1 MPLKRHFIINYIC
14 LKKQHLKP
22 INHKTLI
29 FPGSFDPITLGHYDI
44 IKRGVKL
51 FDEVIVSI
59 GINADKK
66 YMFSLEQ
73 RKQFIEDAFKH
84 QPKVK
89 VTTYSGLT
97 VDYCKEVEAKF
108 ILRGLRNPADFEFEK
123 AIAHT
128 NRKLSKIETVFLLT
142 AAKTSYI
149 SSSIV
154 RDVIRNGGDYS
165 VLVPDSVTL

>member
-1 MPLKRHFIINYIC
+1 MKRA
-14 LKKQHLKP
+14 L
-22 INHKTLI
+22 

-51 FDEVIVSI
+51 FDEVVVAI

-66 YMFSLEQ
+66 YMFSIEE
-73 RKQFIEDAFKH
+73 RKSFIEKSFANE
-84 QPKVK
+84 PKVK
-89 VTTYSGLT
+89 VTTYEGLT
-97 VDYCKEVEAKF
+97 VDFCKEINAKF

-142 AAKTSYI
+142 ASKTSYI

-154 RDVIRNGGDYS
+154 RDVIRNNGDYS
-165 VLVPDSVTL
+165 VLVPSSVTVTPK